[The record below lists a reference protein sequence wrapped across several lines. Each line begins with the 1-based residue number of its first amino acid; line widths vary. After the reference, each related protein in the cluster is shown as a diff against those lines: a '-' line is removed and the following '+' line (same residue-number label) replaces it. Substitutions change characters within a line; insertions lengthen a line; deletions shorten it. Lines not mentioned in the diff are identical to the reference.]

1 MPAWTII
8 LILEAV
14 QPHSNLSPVF
24 PVKAK
29 SPITDTMEEIRSW
42 GRQTGRRAQE
52 TRDPRD
58 TQEAAVG
65 PVCPV
70 SLQSWTMFKQTLHF
84 SHYLCFSHNENNP
97 SFSKKKKKFNQDTH
111 TCKSQIKPL
120 IILPQADQ
128 HYSSFMWMLHIY
140 FSPYNVVHIY

>member
-29 SPITDTMEEIRSW
+29 SPTTDTMEEIRSW

-70 SLQSWTMFKQTLHF
+70 SLQSWTMFMQTLHF

-97 SFSKKKKKFNQDTH
+97 SFSKKKKKKIWPRHSYLQKSNKTTH
-111 TCKSQIKPL
+111 NPTTSRPALFIF
-120 IILPQADQ
+120 
-128 HYSSFMWMLHIY
+128 YVNVTHIF
-140 FSPYNVVHIY
+140 FSI